1 MPTTEPSL
9 NSTTPTPRP
18 TLAQLVADSRR
29 PKKPKTSQ
37 LDAHRLELLKIRK
50 AGAPMRAIRDGLAKM
65 DVVVSEEALR
75 LWFNAQRART
85 DRRRRL
91 VTSATR
97 MAVEA
102 AAVVAPPAGSKVEA
116 AAPTAADEVPMEVAT
131 LARVEAPTARVEAPT
146 APAVTPTAQPADR
159 AVAAEARPGSAL
171 PEESIMEKLRR
182 LRAAL
187 PPLEPKL
194 PQRGP
199 RIARD
204 DF

>member
-1 MPTTEPSL
+1 MPTIEPSL
-9 NSTTPTPRP
+9 NSPTPMPRP

-97 MAVEA
+97 VAVET
-102 AAVVAPPAGSKVEA
+102 AAVVTPPAGSKIEA
-116 AAPTAADEVPMEVAT
+116 AAPTAADEVPIEVAT
-131 LARVEAPTARVEAPT
+131 VARVEAPT
-146 APAVTPTAQPADR
+146 APAVMPTAQPAER

-171 PEESIMEKLRR
+171 PEESIREKLRR
-182 LRAAL
+182 LRVAL
-187 PPLEPKL
+187 PPLEQKL
-194 PQRGP
+194 PQRSP
-199 RIARD
+199 HIARD